1 MSLQH
6 RWNEVCARTIG
17 SDAFWKLS
25 VDHRAAYAA
34 LAPLIENYAK
44 GRVLDAGAG
53 RMAWRSLLKVRAS
66 EYVATDYTQT
76 HPDIAFVADLTKGL
90 PLGDGSFDT
99 IFCCSVLEHVEDP
112 FAAMVELSRILRPGG
127 NLILSVPF
135 RYYLHGAPEDY
146 FRFTPFGVTLM
157 AQKAG
162 LAVEIQQNSGGMAHE
177 AANALS
183 LVVSALA
190 GAGKTGIGI
199 SSVFSWTMWRAA
211 RLIDRVDRGGR
222 FAQNVNTVLR
232 KG

>member
-1 MSLQH
+1 MSLQN
-6 RWNEVCARTIG
+6 RWNEVCALSIG
-17 SDAFWKLS
+17 SDRFWKLC

-34 LAPLIENYAK
+34 LAPLIENYAE

-53 RMAWRSLLKVRAS
+53 RMAWRSLLKMRAS
-66 EYVATDYTQT
+66 EYVATDYAQT
-76 HPDIAFVADLTKGL
+76 HPDVEIVADLTKGL
-90 PLGDGSFDT
+90 PFGNGSFDT

-112 FAAMVELSRILRPGG
+112 LAAMVELSRVLRPGG

-135 RYYLHGAPEDY
+135 RYYLHGAPKDY
-146 FRFTPFGVTLM
+146 FRFTPFGVNLM

-162 LAVEIQQNSGGMAHE
+162 LAVDIQQNSGGMAHE
-177 AANALS
+177 VANALS

-190 GAGKTGIGI
+190 GTGKSGIGI
-199 SSVFSWTMWRAA
+199 SSAFSWTMWWAA

-232 KG
+232 KA